1 MRRDLIDHRSNAALH
16 VGILREVDAG
26 VAPLSG

>member
-16 VGILREVDAG
+16 PGILRELDAG
-26 VAPLSG
+26 IARLSE